1 MKAVFAILGVVVV
14 LGIVYGL
21 AFMGIIPVKKMAA
34 KNPALAKILAPLHLA
49 PAKPKATAV
58 VAKAGTDATDPQQQ
72 TLDAQKKQLADDRAQ
87 LDKDKAAFDAQ
98 KQSPSPTPAVGADG
112 TASVDGASPNGT
124 AAADTGAKLSAIYA
138 TMSPDDIAK
147 IFAKLPDPVVIQN
160 LMPLD
165 EGKAGKVLAAMPAD
179 RAARLSQQMMG
190 HGLARQ
196 AAATPPPGVP
206 VTTIP

>member
-1 MKAVFAILGVVVV
+1 MKAVFAIIGLIVV

-58 VAKAGTDATDPQQQ
+58 VAKADTTAGATDPQQK
-72 TLDAQKKQLADDRAQ
+72 TLDAQKKQLTDDRAQ
-87 LDKDKAAFDAQ
+87 LDKDKAAFEAQ
-98 KQSPSPTPAVGADG
+98 KQSSSPTPTGDTASADG
-112 TASVDGASPNGT
+112 SAPNGT
-124 AAADTGAKLSAIYA
+124 SVADSGAKLSAIYA
-138 TMSPDDIAK
+138 TMSSDDIAK

-179 RAARLSQQMMG
+179 RAARLSQQMMA
-190 HGLARQ
+190 HGPTRQ
-196 AAATPPPGVP
+196 ASAPSPGAP
-206 VTTIP
+206 ATTIP